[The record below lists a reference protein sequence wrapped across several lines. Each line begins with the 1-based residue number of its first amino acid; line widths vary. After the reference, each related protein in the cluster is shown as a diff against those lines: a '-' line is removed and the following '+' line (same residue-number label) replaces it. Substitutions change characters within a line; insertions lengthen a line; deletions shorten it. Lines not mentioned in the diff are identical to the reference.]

1 MDKNKEQ
8 IIKPGLYLISTP
20 IGNMQDITFRAIN
33 ILKKSDI
40 ILCEDTRRSFN
51 LLSYYNIKKK
61 LFSYHKFNEK
71 KNSEKIIN
79 LIKENKVVSL
89 ISDAGTPT
97 ISDPGLVLVKKCIQQ
112 DLNVHPIPGSS
123 AVIAAMSVSGFEDKF
138 LFYGFLNKKENELNK
153 VLKSIANLDYSLIF
167 FIPANKINF
176 YLNLFKKYFNNR
188 EILIAKEI
196 TKIHEEFIR
205 GKIDSIKPFPQE
217 AKGEL
222 TVIISKQVIK
232 NNSKNVINE
241 SVKLEIKKMLKKYSH
256 KDVVEYIVKKE
267 NLPKKLIYDYC
278 LKIKW
283 KKKLLIIFTLFLL
296 TSCVGSS
303 TSGVFGSGVSI
314 ALDPRTLGTQ
324 IDDSIMQKNL
334 QARLA
339 LTEKKYLI
347 KLSVKVLDGRIFLSG
362 KVDEAEEKLKV
373 TKMAWE
379 TKGARSV
386 KNNIVVKQK
395 FSFKNAAVDVLITSQ
410 LRTALILNKKVKAA
424 NFNIDT
430 VNQKTYVFGIAH
442 SNEEKKEIIQEAKQI
457 VDLKELI
464 TSILLV
470 SDLSRKKE

>member
-1 MDKNKEQ
+1 M
-8 IIKPGLYLISTP
+8 
-20 IGNMQDITFRAIN
+20 
-33 ILKKSDI
+33 
-40 ILCEDTRRSFN
+40 
-51 LLSYYNIKKK
+51 
-61 LFSYHKFNEK
+61 
-71 KNSEKIIN
+71 
-79 LIKENKVVSL
+79 
-89 ISDAGTPT
+89 
-97 ISDPGLVLVKKCIQQ
+97 
-112 DLNVHPIPGSS
+112 
-123 AVIAAMSVSGFEDKF
+123 
-138 LFYGFLNKKENELNK
+138 
-153 VLKSIANLDYSLIF
+153 
-167 FIPANKINF
+167 
-176 YLNLFKKYFNNR
+176 
-188 EILIAKEI
+188 
-196 TKIHEEFIR
+196 
-205 GKIDSIKPFPQE
+205 
-217 AKGEL
+217 
-222 TVIISKQVIK
+222 
-232 NNSKNVINE
+232 
-241 SVKLEIKKMLKKYSH
+241 
-256 KDVVEYIVKKE
+256 
-267 NLPKKLIYDYC
+267 
-278 LKIKW
+278 
-283 KKKLLIIFTLFLL
+283 